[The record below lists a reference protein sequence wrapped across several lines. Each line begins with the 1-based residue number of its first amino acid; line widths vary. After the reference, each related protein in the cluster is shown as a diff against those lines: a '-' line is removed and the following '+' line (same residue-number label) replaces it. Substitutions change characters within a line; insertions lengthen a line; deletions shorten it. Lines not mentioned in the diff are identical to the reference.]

1 MKRWMYSIRS
11 STKSWPERGQ
21 HKRMKHNRREETAV
35 ATEMIHASNGNS
47 SDRDTL
53 FMLSGIALMVFGAGL
68 ILSNPNAQRL
78 LSKVG
83 VGNLGEGV
91 LPDIERYLR
100 LRSM

>member
-1 MKRWMYSIRS
+1 MASEL
-11 STKSWPERGQ
+11 T
-21 HKRMKHNRREETAV
+21 
-35 ATEMIHASNGNS
+35 HANNGHS
-47 SDRDTL
+47 GDRDTL

-68 ILSNPNAQRL
+68 ILSNPGAQRL

>member
-1 MKRWMYSIRS
+1 MAFDRAD
-11 STKSWPERGQ
+11 T
-21 HKRMKHNRREETAV
+21 
-35 ATEMIHASNGNS
+35 SNGSS
-47 SDRDTL
+47 SDKDTL

-68 ILSNPNAQRL
+68 ILSNPGAQRL

-83 VGNLGEGV
+83 VGNLGQGV

>member
-1 MKRWMYSIRS
+1 M
-11 STKSWPERGQ
+11 
-21 HKRMKHNRREETAV
+21 
-35 ATEMIHASNGNS
+35 ATEMIHRSNGHS
-47 SDRDTL
+47 SDKDIL
-53 FMLSGIALMVFGAGL
+53 YLLSGVALMVFGAGL

-83 VGNLGEGV
+83 IGNLSERV

>member
-1 MKRWMYSIRS
+1 L
-11 STKSWPERGQ
+11 
-21 HKRMKHNRREETAV
+21 
-35 ATEMIHASNGNS
+35 IHANNGHS

-68 ILSNPNAQRL
+68 ILSKPGAQRL

>member
-1 MKRWMYSIRS
+1 MAFDR
-11 STKSWPERGQ
+11 TD
-21 HKRMKHNRREETAV
+21 T
-35 ATEMIHASNGNS
+35 SNGNS
-47 SDRDTL
+47 SDKDTL

-68 ILSNPNAQRL
+68 ILSNPGAQRL

-83 VGNLGEGV
+83 VGNLGQGV

>member
-1 MKRWMYSIRS
+1 M
-11 STKSWPERGQ
+11 
-21 HKRMKHNRREETAV
+21 
-35 ATEMIHASNGNS
+35 ATELIHANNGHS
-47 SDRDTL
+47 SDRETL

-68 ILSNPNAQRL
+68 ILSNPGAQRL

>member
-1 MKRWMYSIRS
+1 
-11 STKSWPERGQ
+11 
-21 HKRMKHNRREETAV
+21 
-35 ATEMIHASNGNS
+35 
-47 SDRDTL
+47 
-53 FMLSGIALMVFGAGL
+53 MLSGIALMVFGAGL
-68 ILSNPNAQRL
+68 ILSNPGAQRL